1 LLSAAKLAVVG
12 GDKSNRAARN
22 YPTHVWRQDM
32 ANHFGVS
39 ARFIKTVHDG
49 NIFVARCHS

>member
-22 YPTHVWRQDM
+22 SPTHVRRHDM

-39 ARFIKTVHDG
+39 ARLLMENRFHAPSRLI
-49 NIFVARCHS
+49 